1 MIQFYFNSS
10 LAKYPSKQLSKQILK
25 LVSGN
30 DDKHVV
36 VKWNVKPSEEK
47 RLHGK
52 AQIDVPPNDYNSKKP

>member
-1 MIQFYFNSS
+1 M
-10 LAKYPSKQLSKQILK
+10 SKQILK

-47 RLHGK
+47 SLHRK
-52 AQIDVPPNDYNSKKP
+52 VQIDVPPNDYNWKKNLKNSTDRNWVQKIGLK

>member
-1 MIQFYFNSS
+1 M
-10 LAKYPSKQLSKQILK
+10 SKQILK

-36 VKWNVKPSEEK
+36 VKWNMKPSEEK

-52 AQIDVPPNDYNSKKP
+52 AQIDIPPNDYNWKKKTKKIAETEIGCRK